1 MSIDVLIADDH
12 AMMREGLRSI
22 LEKGKD
28 GEIRVVGEAADGR
41 AVLKLAADHEPD
53 VVVMDV
59 ALPGLSGIEA
69 TRRLVASHPRTRV
82 IALSTYADKRY
93 VLAML
98 EAGARGYVLKEAAGV
113 ELIRAI
119 RSAVLNQVYLSP
131 KVAAGVAESAVAVAR
146 GSGTELAGSVL
157 GGREREVLQLIA
169 EGKTSKQI
177 ASTLCISVNTVE
189 AHRRN
194 IMRKLGLHS
203 VAELTKYAI
212 REGLTSAES

>member
-1 MSIDVLIADDH
+1 
-12 AMMREGLRSI
+12 MMREGLRSI

-59 ALPGLSGIEA
+59 ALPGLNGIEA

-131 KVAAGVAESAVAVAR
+131 KVATGVAESAVAVAR
-146 GSGTELAGSVL
+146 SPGTELAGSVL

-169 EGKTSKQI
+169 EGKTSKRI
-177 ASTLCISVNTVE
+177 ASALGISVNTVE